1 MENKNYEEEYSLL
14 EIAKY
19 NLKHWVILL
28 ICALVVGLAAGAY
41 GYKNTKPSVVYYEEL
56 QQVNGAFYISQYN
69 DSSITERMYDLQQMA
84 LSNGAYET
92 FLRETGH
99 NMTYQEYLKM
109 FGYSN
114 SVVTSILNLYIPY
127 PETYGDVK
135 VETEAD
141 AKQLMQELLDSQKK
155 LYDEYAGKDAVSILS
170 EPYVTSYTQA
180 SAETATTTKD
190 LVSATVK
197 GGLAGIFL
205 GLLLGIL
212 VVSVVY
218 LIGTVAKTAKEIEQ
232 KLKAPVVAFVH
243 KKDRA
248 EEFKKAFL
256 FLEKE
261 NAAHKS
267 IAYLPY
273 HAKNADGAYDLAKAY
288 ASMEYNTLL
297 LNLAADAEDADA
309 GFSEYLYGKASAD
322 KIKSEKFEDEVTVI
336 SRKVSVEENRELMSS
351 KVLKIFIREMEE
363 KYDRVIVNTPDLMFS
378 SDAYGI
384 IPVCD
389 QILIGCKRREVTGTD
404 LYEIENTMAN
414 SEIKIDGVIIYGN

>member
-1 MENKNYEEEYSLL
+1 
-14 EIAKY
+14 
-19 NLKHWVILL
+19 
-28 ICALVVGLAAGAY
+28 
-41 GYKNTKPSVVYYEEL
+41 
-56 QQVNGAFYISQYN
+56 
-69 DSSITERMYDLQQMA
+69 MYDLQQMA

-141 AKQLMQELLDSQKK
+141 AEQLMQELLDSQKK

-351 KVLKIFIREMEE
+351 KVLKTFIREMEE
-363 KYDRVIVNTPDLMFS
+363 KYDRVIVNTPDLMIS

>member
-135 VETEAD
+135 VETKAD
-141 AKQLMQELLDSQKK
+141 AEQLMQELLDSQKK
-155 LYDEYAGKDAVSILS
+155 LYYYRS
-170 EPYVTSYTQA
+170 ECQ
-180 SAETATTTKD
+180 
-190 LVSATVK
+190 
-197 GGLAGIFL
+197 F
-205 GLLLGIL
+205 
-212 VVSVVY
+212 
-218 LIGTVAKTAKEIEQ
+218 
-232 KLKAPVVAFVH
+232 PVL
-243 KKDRA
+243 R
-248 EEFKKAFL
+248 L
-256 FLEKE
+256 
-261 NAAHKS
+261 
-267 IAYLPY
+267 
-273 HAKNADGAYDLAKAY
+273 
-288 ASMEYNTLL
+288 
-297 LNLAADAEDADA
+297 
-309 GFSEYLYGKASAD
+309 
-322 KIKSEKFEDEVTVI
+322 
-336 SRKVSVEENRELMSS
+336 R
-351 KVLKIFIREMEE
+351 
-363 KYDRVIVNTPDLMFS
+363 
-378 SDAYGI
+378 
-384 IPVCD
+384 
-389 QILIGCKRREVTGTD
+389 
-404 LYEIENTMAN
+404 
-414 SEIKIDGVIIYGN
+414 

>member
-28 ICALVVGLAAGAY
+28 ICALIVGLAAGAY
-41 GYKNTKPSVVYYEEL
+41 GYKNTKPSVIYYEEL

-69 DSSITERMYDLQQMA
+69 TSSITERMYDLQQMA
-84 LSNGAYET
+84 LSNGAYQT
-92 FLRETGH
+92 FLDETGH
-99 NMTYQEYLKM
+99 SMSYQEYVKM

-114 SVVTSILNLYIPY
+114 EIVTSVMNLYIAY
-127 PETYGDVK
+127 PETYGDVS
-135 VETEAD
+135 VETEAE
-141 AKQLMQELLDSQKK
+141 AEQLMQELLDSQKK
-155 LYDEYAGKDAVSILS
+155 VYDEYVGKDAVTILS
-170 EPYVTSYTQA
+170 EPFVSTYSQA

-190 LVSATVK
+190 LVAATVK

-205 GLLLGIL
+205 GLLLGVI

-218 LIGTVAKTAKEIEQ
+218 LVGTVAKTAKEIEQ

-273 HAKNADGAYDLAKAY
+273 HAKNADGAYDLAKVY
-288 ASMEYNTLL
+288 ASMDYNTLL
-297 LNLAADAEDADA
+297 INLAADAETENAA
-309 GFSEYLYGKASAD
+309 FSEYLFGKAPV
-322 KIKSEKFEDEVTVI
+322 EKVNAEKLEDGVAVI
-336 SRKVSVEENRELMSS
+336 SRKVSAEENRELMSS
-351 KVLKIFIREMEE
+351 KVLKTFIQEME
-363 KYDRVIVNTPDLMFS
+363 KQYDRVIVNTPDLMVS

-384 IPVCD
+384 IPVCN
-389 QILIGCKRREVTGTD
+389 QIVIGCKRREVTGTD

-414 SEIKIDGVIIYGN
+414 SEIKVDGVIIYGN

>member
-1 MENKNYEEEYSLL
+1 M
-14 EIAKY
+14 
-19 NLKHWVILL
+19 
-28 ICALVVGLAAGAY
+28 
-41 GYKNTKPSVVYYEEL
+41 
-56 QQVNGAFYISQYN
+56 
-69 DSSITERMYDLQQMA
+69 
-84 LSNGAYET
+84 
-92 FLRETGH
+92 
-99 NMTYQEYLKM
+99 
-109 FGYSN
+109 
-114 SVVTSILNLYIPY
+114 
-127 PETYGDVK
+127 
-135 VETEAD
+135 
-141 AKQLMQELLDSQKK
+141 
-155 LYDEYAGKDAVSILS
+155 
-170 EPYVTSYTQA
+170 
-180 SAETATTTKD
+180 
-190 LVSATVK
+190 
-197 GGLAGIFL
+197 
-205 GLLLGIL
+205 
-212 VVSVVY
+212 VSVVY

-351 KVLKIFIREMEE
+351 KVLKTFIREMEE
-363 KYDRVIVNTPDLMFS
+363 KYDRVIVNTPDLMIS